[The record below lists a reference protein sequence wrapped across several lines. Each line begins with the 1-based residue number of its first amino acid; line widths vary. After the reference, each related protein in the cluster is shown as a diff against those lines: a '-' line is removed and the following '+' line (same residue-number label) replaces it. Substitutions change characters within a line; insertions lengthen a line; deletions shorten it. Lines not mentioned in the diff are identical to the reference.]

1 MSDLAVGTAQWGAAY
16 GVTNTIG
23 RLTDS
28 GVKQIMAAATAAG
41 IKEFDTAAAYQDA
54 QLRLRPWAS
63 QLQITTKVSGADPQ
77 SILGQVAD
85 SLSALG
91 CSKVHAVLLHDWDVL
106 PGATQGKAVAELRK
120 AQEANLVARVGV
132 SVYDEVGLT
141 RAAEAFADL
150 GAVQVPANAIDRR
163 LDASEVLTS
172 LRAGGTQVQV
182 RSAFLQGL
190 LAAPSSTGLG
200 LHPDVEEFHN
210 AAAAAGQ
217 SGLELALAHV
227 RALPWADTIIV
238 GVTSPQE
245 LAEIIRV
252 WDQVPAALAPTS
264 LASFDLSLID
274 PRSWGEIPARL
285 QP

>member
-16 GVTNTIG
+16 GVTNTVG
-23 RLTDS
+23 RLTDFD
-28 GVKQIMAAATAAG
+28 VEQIMAAATAAG

-54 QLRLRPWAS
+54 QLRLRPWAA
-63 QLQITTKVSGADPQ
+63 QLQITTKVSGADPR
-77 SILGQVAD
+77 SILGQVTD

-91 CSKVHAVLLHDWDVL
+91 CSKVHTVLLHDWEAL
-106 PGATQGKAVAELRK
+106 PVGTRGKAVAELRK
-120 AQEANLVARVGV
+120 VQEANLVVRVGV

-141 RAAEAFADL
+141 WAAEAFGDL
-150 GAVQVPANAIDRR
+150 GAVQVPANALDRR
-163 LDASEVLTS
+163 LDASVVLKS

-190 LAAPSSTGLG
+190 LAAPTTTGLG
-200 LHPDVEEFHN
+200 LHPDVKIFHN
-210 AAAAAGQ
+210 AAEEAGQ

-227 RALPWADTIIV
+227 RALPWADTIIL
-238 GVTSPQE
+238 GVTSAHE
-245 LAEIIRV
+245 IAEIIRV
-252 WDQVPAALAPTS
+252 WDQVPAASAPPL
-264 LASFDLSLID
+264 LASSDLSLID